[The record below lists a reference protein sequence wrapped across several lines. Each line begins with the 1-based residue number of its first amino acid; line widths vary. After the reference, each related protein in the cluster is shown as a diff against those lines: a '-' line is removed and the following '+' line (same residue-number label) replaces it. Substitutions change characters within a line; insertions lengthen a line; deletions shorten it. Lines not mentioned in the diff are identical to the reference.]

1 MKSKNLII
9 VLVVLL
15 IVLSVIYL
23 FASLGKGGRNS
34 ASAAEGI
41 NGYVVT
47 GPVCP
52 VPKEGDE
59 SCDDKPVR
67 ANIIV
72 KNKEDNVIKNIE
84 TLDDGSFSV
93 QLSPGKYII
102 YNDSGGGLKG
112 SKPEYVTVGAG
123 NFAEVKIRIDTGIR

>member
-15 IVLSVIYL
+15 IVLGIIYF
-23 FASLGKGGRNS
+23 FASLDRGGRNS

-47 GPVCP
+47 GPICP
-52 VPKEGDE
+52 VQKEGDA

-72 KNKEDNVIKNIE
+72 KNKKDDVIKNIE

-93 QLSPGKYII
+93 HLSPGNYII
-102 YNDSGGGLKG
+102 YNNSSGGLTN

-123 NFAEVKIRIDTGIR
+123 NFAEVKIRIDAGIR